1 MIYYGLL
8 GNLRI
13 GAGHV
18 GKMNLEFGK
27 FGLCAIATGYQTD
40 FPTSSG
46 GQRWE
51 GNLRLSSNH
60 VASDSHNHV
69 YAMKPQ

>member
-1 MIYYGLL
+1 MIAVSSLFRMGTLDHILVCANRMIYYGLL

-46 GQRWE
+46 GQR
-51 GNLRLSSNH
+51 
-60 VASDSHNHV
+60 
-69 YAMKPQ
+69 